1 MPDWYQWEREEVRRQ
16 LAAGTYAMDLDVD
29 IGMLVDSRAIYK
41 VGAGHL
47 HHGKDGFRL
56 TGCGGQLDYTQ
67 KPQASY
73 SLYADYFWYEIGD
86 MICIGDRNA
95 LYYCFPKTDAPV
107 AKARL
112 AAEEL
117 YKLTKA
123 RRRRTPQPAETAV

>member
-1 MPDWYQWEREEVRRQ
+1 MV
-16 LAAGTYAMDLDVD
+16 
-29 IGMLVDSRAIYK
+29 
-41 VGAGHL
+41 
-47 HHGKDGFRL
+47 
-56 TGCGGQLDYTQ
+56 
-67 KPQASY
+67 
-73 SLYADYFWYEIGD
+73 
-86 MICIGDRNA
+86 CIGDNKR